1 VTAAT
6 GPVTATN
13 SRDLQLEIGR
23 TPESSTQNG
32 FSIGG
37 SEAKLLDLSPRS
49 YTVCAVPYPSEVSGM
64 GETMAYSEREGD
76 KLPVYCKPV
85 DVAESPAEQS
95 MTIEVTLPPFVPPGD
110 GT

>member
-1 VTAAT
+1 
-6 GPVTATN
+6 
-13 SRDLQLEIGR
+13 
-23 TPESSTQNG
+23 
-32 FSIGG
+32 
-37 SEAKLLDLSPRS
+37 
-49 YTVCAVPYPSEVSGM
+49 M